1 MIEIALFILKG
12 IGIILA
18 VILGILLVVLCLT
31 LFVPVRYRSEVSV
44 SDKEEG
50 AEKKKIR
57 AHFCGTW
64 LLHLV
69 RLAVFYEES
78 VRIQA
83 KVLFFTVFDTAR
95 AEKQSRKT
103 KRRKKK
109 QEEKT
114 EEKPEEKPEEKQ
126 PEQEIRE
133 DTEELSDDV
142 TEDMPADD
150 VAEDMPAD
158 SEKPPEKNAEEDR
171 EKPKFNLKQRIS
183 DILYTIRN
191 FCDKLKE
198 IREKGDAVKELW
210 LSDHMR
216 KSRSLLGK
224 QLRYL
229 LKHTKPRK
237 LKGYLEFGFKD
248 PAATGYAMALY
259 GILSSVWNP
268 DIIVKPDFEK
278 QVLSCNIM
286 IKGKIRVCHFIR
298 AALRLLLSKDVR
310 HVIRDIKK

>member
-57 AHFCGTW
+57 AHFYGTW

-69 RLAVFYEES
+69 RLAVSYEES

-95 AEKQSRKT
+95 PEKQSRKK

-109 QEEKT
+109 QEEK
-114 EEKPEEKPEEKQ
+114 PEEKQ
-126 PEQEIRE
+126 TERE
-133 DTEELSDDV
+133 DTEDLSDDV
-142 TEDMPADD
+142 TEDLPADT

-158 SEKPPEKNAEEDR
+158 SEKSPEENAEENR

-268 DIIVKPDFEK
+268 DITVKPDFEK